1 MVLRTMNYTAFRH
14 PLRCFQVTNSCVGIL
29 RCRRSQDAKTDD
41 SILQR
46 FVVGPQSNIQSLRFD
61 SVPSIAIA
69 ICHDRVL
76 TSKLNRRYHKLQKG
90 SCNHVLV
97 SFYHA
102 FAPAMHSKC
111 WIFFLGGFFFPSNLG
126 ENPCSAQ
133 RLFWSMCACVL
144 IMWDMSRPRSN
155 LQQNKG
161 ENDAFPPLR
170 ITIPLELF
178 DSKELSEIQSVVSGL
193 QWRQL
198 ETSR

>member
-1 MVLRTMNYTAFRH
+1 MVLRTINYMAFRH
-14 PLRCFQVTNSCVGIL
+14 PLGCFQVTNSCVGIL
-29 RCRRSQDAKTDD
+29 KCRRSQDAKTDD

-76 TSKLNRRYHKLQKG
+76 TSKLNRRYHKLQKR

-111 WIFFLGGFFFPSNLG
+111 WIFFGEHFFQATLTKND

-144 IMWDMSRPRSN
+144 IMWDMSRPRWN
-155 LQQNKG
+155 LQHNG
-161 ENDAFPPLR
+161 DNDASILH
-170 ITIPLELF
+170 
-178 DSKELSEIQSVVSGL
+178 
-193 QWRQL
+193 
-198 ETSR
+198 